1 MEAEFLDRTSVENLE
16 MGKTM
21 KSYGDSMIGRF
32 LTFAMMVF
40 LAVTLFGCHDPIV
53 RDMDAEHQRLGR
65 ICQQEIRRAQLGSGA
80 QGVSAFPAPART
92 GALYP
97 AP

>member
-1 MEAEFLDRTSVENLE
+1 
-16 MGKTM
+16 MGETM
-21 KSYGDSMIGRF
+21 KSYGDSMIGR
-32 LTFAMMVF
+32 LLIFAMMVF

-53 RDMDAEHQRLGR
+53 RNMDAEHQRLGR
-65 ICQQEIRRAQLGSGA
+65 ICQQEIRQAQLGSGA
-80 QGVSAFPAPART
+80 QGVSAFQSPART

>member
-1 MEAEFLDRTSVENLE
+1 

-21 KSYGDSMIGRF
+21 KSYGDSMIGR
-32 LTFAMMVF
+32 LLIFAMMVF

-53 RDMDAEHQRLGR
+53 KGMDAEHQRLGR
-65 ICQQEIRRAQLGSGA
+65 ICQQEIRQAQLGSGEQA
-80 QGVSAFPAPART
+80 VSTFPAPARSGT
-92 GALYP
+92 LYP

>member
-1 MEAEFLDRTSVENLE
+1 MAWITSVENLE

-21 KSYGDSMIGRF
+21 KSYSDSMIGR
-32 LTFAMMVF
+32 LLIFAMMVF
-40 LAVTLFGCHDPIV
+40 LAITLFGCQDPVV
-53 RDMDAEHQRLGR
+53 RNMDAEHQRLGR
-65 ICQQEIRRAQLGSGA
+65 ICQQEIRQAQLGSSE
-80 QGVSAFPAPART
+80 QGVSAFQAPART